1 MVLLYALITS
11 VILIALFVWYNVR
24 SNNQH
29 SLKASQTLENLKDFK
44 ATDSYIS
51 DSSGVSIAF
60 DAERK
65 KVCFLT
71 VEPRPKILTYKDLLK
86 SEIVIDGET
95 VVSQSTTSTIGRALL
110 GGLLAG
116 GVGAIIGGATTP
128 QKQVDKVNTI
138 NLKVYVNDPQSPI
151 YKVRFLDA
159 VGVKKGSF
167 IYNSAHGN
175 AEKWHGIIAALI
187 NQANKEENG

>member
-71 VEPRPKILTYKDLLK
+71 VEPRPKILTYKDLL
-86 SEIVIDGET
+86 
-95 VVSQSTTSTIGRALL
+95 R
-110 GGLLAG
+110 
-116 GVGAIIGGATTP
+116 
-128 QKQVDKVNTI
+128 
-138 NLKVYVNDPQSPI
+138 
-151 YKVRFLDA
+151 
-159 VGVKKGSF
+159 
-167 IYNSAHGN
+167 
-175 AEKWHGIIAALI
+175 
-187 NQANKEENG
+187 